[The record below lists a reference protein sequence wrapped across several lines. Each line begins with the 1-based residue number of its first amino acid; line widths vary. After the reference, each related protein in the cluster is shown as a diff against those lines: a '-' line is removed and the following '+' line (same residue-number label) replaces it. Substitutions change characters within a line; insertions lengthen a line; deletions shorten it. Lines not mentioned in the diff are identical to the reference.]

1 MGEVLRLEDVNVT
14 YKTKSKEVYAVKGAS
29 FTIDQGD
36 SLGVVGESGS
46 GKSTL
51 AMALLR
57 LHDEKYTE
65 VTGRVIFQLSLIHI
79 WCGPPSK
86 SP

>member
-14 YKTKSKEVYAVKGAS
+14 YKTKSKDVYAVKDAS
-29 FTIDQGD
+29 FAIDQGD

-51 AMALLR
+51 AMALLHLLR
-57 LHDEKYTE
+57 IMLLLPP
-65 VTGRVIFQLSLIHI
+65 VLSELLLRRE
-79 WCGPPSK
+79 PVL
-86 SP
+86 